1 MRNYSDE
8 DTAGL
13 KVNVRVCSNYRTITL
28 ISQAS
33 KILFKLLY
41 TAIIKRL
48 ESKMKEQIDI
58 V

>member
-33 KILFKLLY
+33 KILFKL
-41 TAIIKRL
+41 IMKR
-48 ESKMKEQIDI
+48 
-58 V
+58 